1 MAIESDG
8 RRGYLGT
15 TMIKR
20 EQSDRKSSAA
30 SGFSLIEVMIAIVV
44 MTIGLLAV
52 MASFATAIS
61 ATASAQEDLIA
72 RHKALD
78 AMESIYTARNSQQLP
93 FSSLQ
98 NIANGGV
105 FKSGAQQLTCAGPDG
120 IVGTAD
126 DVACTAPDTGTA
138 CPGGVECLVLPG
150 PDGVLGTAD
159 DVTQSL
165 GNFTRTITFNTVDLP
180 AAEGG
185 GVNANLI
192 AVTVS
197 VAYQKPGWP
206 ARIYSVSGL
215 ISSYH

>member
-1 MAIESDG
+1 
-8 RRGYLGT
+8 
-15 TMIKR
+15 MIKR
-20 EQSDRKSSAA
+20 KQFARKGSPEG
-30 SGFSLIEVMIAIVV
+30 GFTLIEVMIAIFV

-93 FSSLQ
+93 FSSIN

-105 FKSGAQQLTCAGPDG
+105 FKSGPQQLLCAGPDG
-120 IVGTAD
+120 LVGTAD
-126 DVACTAPDTGTA
+126 DVACTAPDTGAA

-150 PDGVLGTAD
+150 PDGILGTAD
-159 DVTQSL
+159 DVTQGL
-165 GNFTRTITFNTVDLP
+165 NNFRRTITFNPVLQTIN
-180 AAEGG
+180 
-185 GVNANLI
+185 GVVSTNQNLI
-192 AVTVS
+192 AVTISVS
-197 VAYQKPGWP
+197 YAKPGWP
-206 ARIYSVSGL
+206 ARTYTVNGL

>member
-1 MAIESDG
+1 MTNNEQFARVHSAE
-8 RRGYLGT
+8 RGFTL
-15 TMIKR
+15 
-20 EQSDRKSSAA
+20 
-30 SGFSLIEVMIAIVV
+30 LEVMIAIVV
-44 MTIGLLAV
+44 MTIAMLAV
-52 MASFATAIS
+52 IATFATAIS

-93 FSSLQ
+93 FSSIN

-105 FKSGAQQLTCAGPDG
+105 FKGGAQQLLCAGPDG

-126 DVACTAPDTGTA
+126 DVACTAPDTGAA

-150 PDGVLGTAD
+150 PDGVLGTPD

-165 GNFTRTITFNTVDLP
+165 SNFTRTITFNPVLLP
-180 AAEGG
+180 TGA
-185 GVNANLI
+185 VNTNLI
-192 AVTVS
+192 AVTVTVS
-197 VAYQKPGWP
+197 YSKPGWP
-206 ARIYSVSGL
+206 ARAYSVNGL

>member
-1 MAIESDG
+1 
-8 RRGYLGT
+8 
-15 TMIKR
+15 MIKR
-20 EQSDRKSSAA
+20 EQSDRKSSEE
-30 SGFSLIEVMIAIVV
+30 SGFSLLEVMIAIVV

-93 FSSLQ
+93 FSSIN
-98 NIANGGV
+98 NIASGGV
-105 FKSGAQQLTCAGPDG
+105 FLSGPQQLLCAGPDG
-120 IVGTAD
+120 LVGTAD
-126 DVACTAPDTGTA
+126 DIPCTAQDTGAA

-150 PDGVLGTAD
+150 PDGILGTAD

-165 GNFTRTITFNTVDLP
+165 GNFTRTITFNPVLQTIN
-180 AAEGG
+180 
-185 GVNANLI
+185 GVVSTNLNLI
-192 AVTVS
+192 AVTISVS
-197 VAYQKPGWP
+197 YTKAGWP
-206 ARIYSVSGL
+206 ARTYTVNGL